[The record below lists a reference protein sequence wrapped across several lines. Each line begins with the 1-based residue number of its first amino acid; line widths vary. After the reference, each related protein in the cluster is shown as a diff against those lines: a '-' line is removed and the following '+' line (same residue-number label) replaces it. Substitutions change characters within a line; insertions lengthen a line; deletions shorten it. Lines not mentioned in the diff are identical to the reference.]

1 MTDSLITDW
10 KQWQAALER
19 AVTLVR
25 AGELDSAQAQVDV
38 MNKWA
43 YPNAPHEE
51 SVAEGFQSA
60 ATTACADGDVV
71 AFEWL
76 WKKALNYW
84 YYWGSGATSGGEGTA
99 RGRYI
104 LAAEAAYEQQ
114 KKQLAARVQSPVSR
128 PGQ

>member
-1 MTDSLITDW
+1 MTESLITDW
-10 KQWQAALER
+10 KEWRAALER

-38 MNKWA
+38 MQRWA
-43 YPNAPHEE
+43 YPNAPHEQ
-51 SVAEGFQSA
+51 SIAEGFQSA
-60 ATTACADGDVV
+60 ATTAGAEGDVV

-76 WKKALNYW
+76 WKKAFNYW

-99 RGRYI
+99 RGTYI
-104 LAAEAAYEQQ
+104 LAAKATYERDR
-114 KKQLAARVQSPVSR
+114 KALAGRIQSPVSR